1 MADTTTP
8 NYALVKPEPGA
19 SDETWGIKL
28 NSDLDIIDAKI
39 KLAVDNAAAALAA
52 ANNAQQVGIIY
63 IIGGAAALTG
73 TLLCDG
79 AAYNRVGTY
88 AALFAKIGIA
98 FGAGDGVNTFNVPN
112 LRGAFLRG
120 TDYGRGL
127 DPARVIGSYQADDYK
142 SHNHDIAA
150 GTGTHKHAP
159 TIGTSGGTHDHG
171 SISTSQPVSSPTHSH
186 AYTRYASLGS
196 ADVGPYSGVWVGTAS
211 VESGADTI
219 PHTHTVDLPTGGAH
233 GHTITWP
240 TTADGGH
247 DHTITNSPTTG
258 GLETRPKNVAVNFCI
273 KY

>member
-19 SDETWGIKL
+19 SDETWGVKL
-28 NSDLDIIDAKI
+28 NSNMDIIDAKI
-39 KLAVDNAAAALAA
+39 KLAVDDAAAALAA
-52 ANNAQQVGIIY
+52 ANNAQQVGVIY
-63 IIGGAAALTG
+63 IIGGAAALAG

-98 FGAGDGVNTFNVPN
+98 FGGGDGVNTFNVPN
-112 LRGAFLRG
+112 LRGAFPRG
-120 TDYGRGL
+120 YDAGRGL
-127 DPARVIGSYQADDYK
+127 DPSRALGSYQADDYK

-159 TIGTSGGTHDHG
+159 TIATSGGTHDHG
-171 SISTSQPVSSPTHSH
+171 SIVSGPANPSTHNHS
-186 AYTRYASLGS
+186 YTRYASQG
-196 ADVGPYSGVWVGTAS
+196 AGAPGGVAGVWVGNATVNTDS
-211 VESGADTI
+211 DGA
-219 PHTHTVDLPTGGAH
+219 HTHTVDLPTGGAH

>member
-8 NYALVKPEPGA
+8 NYTLVKPEPGA

-28 NSDLDIIDAKI
+28 NSNMDIIDTKI

-52 ANNAQQVGIIY
+52 ANNAQQVGVIY
-63 IIGGAAALTG
+63 IIGSAAALAG

-120 TDYGRGL
+120 TDYARGL
-127 DPARVIGSYQADDYK
+127 DPARALGSYQADDYK
-142 SHNHDIAA
+142 AHSHEITA

-159 TIGTSGGTHDHG
+159 TIAATTGSHDHG
-171 SISTSQPVSSPTHSH
+171 SISTGAAVPATHDHS
-186 AYTRYASLGS
+186 YTSLISTPGGEHGVYYTPGS
-196 ADVGPYSGVWVGTAS
+196 NLQYKSGNTGLD
-211 VESGADTI
+211 GA
-219 PHTHTVDLPTGGAH
+219 HTHTVNLPAGGTH

-247 DHTITNSPTTG
+247 DHIINNSPTTG